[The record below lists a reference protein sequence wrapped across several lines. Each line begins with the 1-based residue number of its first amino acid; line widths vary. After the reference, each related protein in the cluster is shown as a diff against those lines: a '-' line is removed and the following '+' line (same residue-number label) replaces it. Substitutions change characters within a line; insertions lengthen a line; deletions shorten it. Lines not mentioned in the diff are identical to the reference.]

1 MRRFGFVL
9 TMATLAAT
17 LLVLFAGMTA
27 FAIDVW
33 PPH

>member
-1 MRRFGFVL
+1 MRRIGFVFSV
-9 TMATLAAT
+9 ATLAAT

>member
-1 MRRFGFVL
+1 MRRFGFGFSL
-9 TMATLAAT
+9 ATLAAT
-17 LLVLFAGMTA
+17 MLVLFAGMTA

>member
-1 MRRFGFVL
+1 MRRFGFVFSL
-9 TMATLAAT
+9 ATLAAT

-27 FAIDVW
+27 FADVW

>member
-1 MRRFGFVL
+1 MRRFGIVFSL
-9 TMATLAAT
+9 ATLAAT
-17 LLVLFAGMTA
+17 LLVLFVGMTA